1 VASLD
6 ATLAVPA
13 QRELGLAGARGNISF
28 DSRSGQTICERCTVA
43 ASAIA
48 RMRGLLG
55 RAGLEQGEGI
65 LLLRAPSIHTFFMR
79 FTIDVVFL
87 GRGGEVLKVCDGV
100 KPWRLRSCRNAFAV
114 IELRAGE
121 AARRSI
127 VCGDRLDVGP
137 SDPPDAQRRDRCTG
151 R

>member
-13 QRELGLAGARGNISF
+13 QREPGLAGARGTISL
-28 DSRSGQTICERCTVA
+28 DSSSGRRICERCRVA
-43 ASAIA
+43 ANAIT

-55 RAGLEQGEGI
+55 RSSLHEGEGI
-65 LLLRAPSIHTFFMR
+65 LLLHAPSIHTFFMR

-87 GRGGEVLKVCDGV
+87 GRRGEVLKVCDSV
-100 KPWRLRSCRNAFAV
+100 KPWRLRSCRKAFAV

-121 AARRSI
+121 AERRGI
-127 VCGDRLDVGP
+127 VCGDLLVVGP
-137 SDPPDAQRRDRCTG
+137 SDSSDAERRERCTG